1 MQHKIDVPLEKIM
14 KEVALST
21 AQGSDH
27 ITLITEDLFLYGAK
41 DPKFV
46 PNREAVVKLLKQSQ
60 TIQASKAF
68 RLHICLWLLF
78 GMILR

>member
-41 DPKFV
+41 DPRFV
-46 PNREAVVKLLKQSQ
+46 PNREAVVNLCKSVADYPGVKS
-60 TIQASKAF
+60 IQAAHMSLAPV
-68 RLHICLWLLF
+68 
-78 GMILR
+78 